1 MLLQQPDKVGVFAH
15 DDDVCTA
22 GRGEDF
28 RIRRT
33 LKAQITNRQAL
44 NGDRRA
50 EGIPADHAADVPL
63 LLLVGKDT
71 KGP

>member
-50 EGIPADHAADVPL
+50 EEFQRITQL
-63 LLLVGKDT
+63 LFRYSF
-71 KGP
+71 